1 MRRIMLVG
9 RTGAGKTSF
18 CQVMNGQEL
27 RYQKTQA
34 IEFLDNAIDTPGEY
48 VENRKLYAALSVTAA
63 EADLIVL
70 VQDCSDR
77 EDVFSPGMAAMF
89 DKPVIGVV
97 TKVDLDETGEQT
109 RHAADQLELAGCEKI
124 FRLSNVTGA
133 GVRELVDYLE
143 QSE

>member
-27 RYQKTQA
+27 QYQKTQA

-97 TKVDLDETGEQT
+97 TKVDLDETGEQA
-109 RHAADQLELAGCEKI
+109 RHAADQLELAGCEQI
-124 FRLSNVTGA
+124 FRLSNVTGD
-133 GVRELVDYLE
+133 GVRELVDYLW
-143 QSE
+143 QS